1 MNRFD
6 WHTINPSY
14 AQTYDGFRGGFSP
27 MSIRHILERAQADP
41 HSAVIVDLACGTGA
55 VFREMFGNSRLLLG
69 VDPATPMLEQAKTL
83 YLGKVPGLSLV
94 CASGEQLP
102 LTPGSVDLVTIGQ
115 AIHWFNL
122 PNLFAEMRRVL
133 RQGGWL
139 AVLSRYSSPAGR
151 LRALVERVQYPY
163 TEEGRKGIP
172 RWSNTNPPSN
182 LLGLE
187 QAGFIGY
194 ERVVFQHEVELT
206 VEGYLQGMI
215 DRSRRRSLATD
226 DQPAFRAALEQE
238 LNKLAQNGILRE
250 TFFDF
255 VFAARKA

>member
-14 AQTYDGFRGGFSP
+14 VQTYDGFRGGFSP
-27 MSIRHILERAQADP
+27 VSIRHILERALPDL

-55 VFREMFGNSRLLLG
+55 VFRQMFGNSRLLLG
-69 VDPATPMLEQAKTL
+69 VDPATPMLERAKAL

-102 LTPGSVDLVTIGQ
+102 LAPGSVDLITIGQ

-122 PNLFAEMRRVL
+122 SSLFAELRRVL
-133 RQGGWL
+133 HQGGWL
-139 AVLSRYSSPAGR
+139 AVLSRYSSPAGS
-151 LRALVERVQYPY
+151 LSALVERIQYPY

-172 RWSNTNPPSN
+172 RWSSTNYPSN

-187 QAGFIGY
+187 QAGFIAY
-194 ERVVFQHEVELT
+194 ERIVIQHEIEFT
-206 VEGYLQGMI
+206 VEGYLQGIM
-215 DRSRRRSLATD
+215 DRSKRRSLTTD
-226 DQPAFRAALEQE
+226 DQPAFRNALEQE
-238 LNKLAQNGILRE
+238 VNNLAQNGILRE

-255 VFAARKA
+255 VFTARKA